1 MTRQPVDFKRT
12 YDAVA
17 GEYARVFY
25 DELDRKPFDR
35 DLLDRYA
42 DAVRG
47 KGLVADIGCGPAQI
61 ARYLHHRGVEVC
73 GIDLSP
79 EMVRVARRLNPFPV
93 EEGDMLALGHPDGHF
108 AGIACFYAIIH
119 LARGQV
125 SAALREFHRVLKP
138 GGKLLLSFHGG
149 EGDVYNEEFLGEAVP
164 VQATLFTPDE
174 IAGRLAEAGFAV
186 ESVQDRPPYEFEYQ
200 SQRVYILATR

>member
-1 MTRQPVDFKRT
+1 MSRQPIDFKRA

-17 GEYARVFY
+17 EAYARTFY

-42 DAVRG
+42 DSVGG

-61 ARYLHHRGVEVC
+61 ARYLHACGVEVC

-79 EMVRVARRLNPFPV
+79 EMVRVARRLNPFPI
-93 EEGDMLALGHPDGHF
+93 EEGDMLALRHPGAHF
-108 AGIACFYAIIH
+108 AGIACFYAVIH
-119 LARGQV
+119 LRRDQV
-125 SAALREFHRVLKP
+125 ITALREFHRILKP
-138 GGKLLLSFHGG
+138 GGRLLLSLHGG
-149 EGDVYNEEFLGEAVP
+149 EGDVYQEEFLGEAVP

-174 IAGRLAEAGFAV
+174 IADPR
-186 ESVQDRPPYEFEYQ
+186 
-200 SQRVYILATR
+200 